1 MVKWCA
7 PMLVSLTALLVINGA
22 HAGPDLVGG
31 GGGGCNCTLLV
42 QPTPTY
48 ADVGLDLQ
56 LALVV
61 LFFPSTSANTL
72 LALLQLVLCGD
83 GCVWWYIIQ
92 DTHI

>member
-1 MVKWCA
+1 MY
-7 PMLVSLTALLVINGA
+7 
-22 HAGPDLVGG
+22 
-31 GGGGCNCTLLV
+31 CTLLV

-48 ADVGLDLQ
+48 TDVGLDLQ

-61 LFFPSTSANTL
+61 LVFPSTGANTP

-83 GCVWWYIIQ
+83 GRMWWYIIQ